1 MGNPAHRRGGRRGV
15 SGTLVVAVLVA
26 FGLGWLGAV
35 LVASARPTHGAAG
48 DAARSAAPSTALS
61 TAPPANPSSPVP
73 TSAGGVVPVGFDE
86 PAVSST
92 GLAVTALV
100 TKIKG
105 GVVLTFVAQNRGSQP
120 ITVSTGNLG
129 PGAIRFR
136 GAQVPMQ
143 MAHETKKLVPGEA
156 LVYPCTVRLPDMS
169 PGEMSFTVAGLAIS
183 GQAAGD

>member
-1 MGNPAHRRGGRRGV
+1 MGNPAHRRGGRPGV

-35 LVASARPTHGAAG
+35 LVASARPLPGPAPVAAVP
-48 DAARSAAPSTALS
+48 ASPSLPAPTA
-61 TAPPANPSSPVP
+61 
-73 TSAGGVVPVGFDE
+73 AGGVVPVGFAE

-105 GVVLTFVAQNRGSQP
+105 GVVLTLVAQNRGSQP
-120 ITVSTGNLG
+120 ITVNTGNLG
-129 PGAIRFR
+129 PGDIRFR
-136 GAQVPMQ
+136 GAQVPME

-169 PGEMSFTVAGLAIS
+169 PGEMSFTVAGQPIS

>member
-1 MGNPAHRRGGRRGV
+1 
-15 SGTLVVAVLVA
+15 VA
-26 FGLGWLGAV
+26 
-35 LVASARPTHGAAG
+35 
-48 DAARSAAPSTALS
+48 TA
-61 TAPPANPSSPVP
+61 
-73 TSAGGVVPVGFDE
+73 AGGVVPVGFAE

-105 GVVLTFVAQNRGSQP
+105 GVQLTLVAQNRGSQP
-120 ITVSTGNLG
+120 ITVNTGNLG

-143 MAHETKKLVPGEA
+143 LTHETKKLVPGEA

-169 PGEMSFTVAGLAIS
+169 PGEMSFTVAGRPIS